1 MNKSIAILLIVLS
14 PICSMAILPGRSLS
28 ANVSKV
34 VNRLKEKNYTIEG
47 GRRFHIGLK
56 KNESV
61 RYVITVPVFLSKTAI
76 GIATDENVNKVRVV
90 IFSQISSEG
99 KERAIEGEDIE
110 SSNYIKEITDKS
122 YHYIVE
128 VTLLDTKLDQGY
140 SSVDVLVAYAPMQLA
155 TKEDVK
161 DFYYEHTGEIE
172 YYSDPIRAKQAGYRK
187 SDTGRIPCSAIDYGR
202 TCVR

>member
-1 MNKSIAILLIVLS
+1 M
-14 PICSMAILPGRSLS
+14 
-28 ANVSKV
+28 
-34 VNRLKEKNYTIEG
+34 
-47 GRRFHIGLK
+47 
-56 KNESV
+56 
-61 RYVITVPVFLSKTAI
+61 
-76 GIATDENVNKVRVV
+76 V